1 MKPSKSHFRFSR
13 KQRNGIFLLVV
24 FILVIQALYFFV
36 DFSQEPLIN
45 IQTSEI
51 LSVQQEI
58 DSLKAISL
66 QERAP
71 KIYPFNPNFITD
83 YRGYT
88 LGMTPEELDRLHQ
101 YRARDQWI
109 NSKEDFKRVT
119 QVSDSLLAVISPYFK
134 FPDWVT
140 NPKPKSNTYSGFKEK
155 KTYAQKQDLNTA
167 TAEDLQQ
174 INGVGEVLSGRI
186 IKFRNRLNGFLT
198 DDQLFDVYGLEFSV
212 VKRIQNE
219 FTVKHTPEVI
229 KMNIN
234 KASASDMATLPFIS
248 FELAK
253 EIVDYRWLNERF
265 DDLEE
270 LKKVKGFPVQKFE
283 RFALYLTTE

>member
-1 MKPSKSHFRFSR
+1 MNSSKSHFRFSR

-24 FILVIQALYFFV
+24 FVLLIQALYFFI
-36 DFSQEPLIN
+36 DFSEEPILN
-45 IQTSEI
+45 TQTSEI
-51 LSVQQEI
+51 LSIQKEI
-58 DSLKAISL
+58 DSLKDISR

-71 KIYPFNPNFITD
+71 KIYHFNPNFITD

-88 LGMTPEELDRLHQ
+88 LGMTPEEIDRLHQ
-101 YRARDQWI
+101 FRAEDQWI

-119 QVSDSLLAVISPYFK
+119 QVSDSLLEAISPYFK
-134 FPDWVT
+134 FPEWVT
-140 NPKPKSNTYSGFKEK
+140 NPKPRSNTYSGFKEK
-155 KTYAQKQDLNTA
+155 TFAQKQDLNAA

-174 INGVGEVLSGRI
+174 INGVGEVLSDRI
-186 IKFRNRLNGFLT
+186 VKFRNRLNGFLT

-219 FTVKHTPEVI
+219 FTVQQKPEVV

-253 EIVDYRWLNERF
+253 EIVDYRWLHERF
-265 DDLEE
+265 NDIEE

>member
-1 MKPSKSHFRFSR
+1 MKSSKSHFRFSR
-13 KQRNGIFLLVV
+13 NQRNGIFLLVI
-24 FILVIQALYFFV
+24 FILIIQAIYFFV
-36 DFSQEPLIN
+36 DFRQEPLLN
-45 IQTSEI
+45 IQTAEI
-51 LSVQQEI
+51 ISVQEEI
-58 DSLKAISL
+58 DSLRKISY
-66 QERAP
+66 QERVP

-88 LGMTPEELDRLHQ
+88 LGMTPEEIDRLHQ
-101 YRARDQWI
+101 FRALDQWI

-119 QVSDSLLAVISPYFK
+119 QVSDSLLDVISPYFK
-134 FPDWVT
+134 FPEWVT
-140 NPKPKSNTYSGFKEK
+140 NPRPKSNTYSGFIEK
-155 KTYAQKQDLNTA
+155 TFAQKQDLNTA
-167 TAEDLQQ
+167 TVEDLQQ
-174 INGVGEVLSGRI
+174 INGVGEVLSDRI

-219 FTVKHTPEVI
+219 FAVKQKPEVI

-234 KASASDMATLPFIS
+234 KASASDMATLPFVS
-248 FELAK
+248 FELAR

-265 DDLEE
+265 DDIEE

>member
-1 MKPSKSHFRFSR
+1 MKSSKSHFRFSR

-24 FILVIQALYFFV
+24 FILVIQALYIFA
-36 DFSQEPLIN
+36 DFRQEPLLN
-45 IQTSEI
+45 TQTSEI
-51 LSVQQEI
+51 LSVQKEI
-58 DSLKAISL
+58 DSLKEFSL
-66 QERAP
+66 QARAP
-71 KIYPFNPNFITD
+71 KIYPFNPNFITE

-88 LGMTPEELDRLHQ
+88 LGMTPEEIDRLHQ
-101 YRARDQWI
+101 YRAQDQWI

-134 FPDWVT
+134 FPEWVT
-140 NPKPKSNTYSGFKEK
+140 NPRPKSNAYSGFKEK
-155 KTYAQKQDLNTA
+155 SFAQKQDLNTA
-167 TAEDLQQ
+167 TAEDLQK
-174 INGVGEVLSGRI
+174 INGVGEVLSDRI

-219 FTVKHTPEVI
+219 FTVKQKPDVV

-253 EIVDYRWLNERF
+253 EIVDYRWLHERF
-265 DDLEE
+265 DDIEE